1 MKIVAHRSP
10 AVFLG
15 LLTLALLALFVLAA
29 GCSDDEPN
37 ITYPEPPKAPS
48 KIWMYDVFGTT
59 GDNVYACGY
68 GGAMFHFDGTVWTE
82 VDLGTTRNV
91 VSIWGPGDGTLYAC
105 GGGGKIWRDSGGGW
119 NSMDT
124 DVTNYLVGI
133 GSFYGN
139 VHVGGTDGALLKL
152 SGGSWNSVN
161 SSMIVRDPSG
171 APLDTLSRTE
181 DIESFVTVNHYFVGG
196 AYRLEGW
203 DEDEVI
209 GTEFTDGMVVG
220 PDLDYPDDAEYGR
233 FDWQLRPLRGDEI
246 AYSEWIQ
253 ASTSD
258 NEILGNNYIGTTEG
272 WVFQLSRN
280 DQDRLVWAKEY
291 PRITSNPRSGINER
305 KGSACRNPLCHY
317 ALDLFGEAPAE
328 DAYVESLR
336 DLLVRHAG
344 FQKAAVRRPIPHES
358 WYAVSGYFYLYGHA
372 YAAYV
377 LQQLPEAQQRALW
390 PTLVE
395 AVMVCHQPD
404 GSFWD
409 YPLYS
414 YHKPYGTAFALI
426 ALTRALEASA
436 G

>member
-1 MKIVAHRSP
+1 MLRP
-10 AVFLG
+10 TL
-15 LLTLALLALFVLAA
+15 LALLALLGGGSASARQAAPAAPAATGPTAVERQPVDVAQTIDDAVAWLVANQAEDGSWGSHHSPRPIEVLASIPGSQEAFRVATTALCVTALQECPRA
-29 GCSDDEPN
+29 GEAGARAV
-37 ITYPEPPKAPS
+37 EKA
-48 KIWMYDVFGTT
+48 IEFLVENYDVKRQSGLEHYNVWSFGYTLQAF
-59 GDNVYACGY
+59 GERLAAQPEHPRAADMRAACEHLMRKLVQY
-68 GGAMFHFDGTVWTE
+68 Q
-82 VDLGTTRNV
+82 
-91 VSIWGPGDGTLYAC
+91 TL
-105 GGGGKIWRDSGGGW
+105 DGGW
-119 NSMDT
+119 GYLSIQEVPTFQPSNTSMSFT
-124 DVTNYLVGI
+124 TATILVGLDRARAAGVELPEEMI
-133 GSFYGN
+133 ERA
-139 VHVGGTDGALLKL
+139 VDHVLRSRLSDGAFLYGEYLK
-152 SGGSWNSVN
+152 
-161 SSMIVRDPSG
+161 
-171 APLDTLSRTE
+171 
-181 DIESFVTVNHYFVGG
+181 FV
-196 AYRLEGW
+196 
-203 DEDEVI
+203 
-209 GTEFTDGMVVG
+209 
-220 PDLDYPDDAEYGR
+220 
-233 FDWQLRPLRGDEI
+233 
-246 AYSEWIQ
+246 
-253 ASTSD
+253 
-258 NEILGNNYIGTTEG
+258 
-272 WVFQLSRN
+272 
-280 DQDRLVWAKEY
+280 
-291 PRITSNPRSGINER
+291 PRHGINQR